1 VAHVSRSSYY
11 RWLKRKEADHAKTL
25 EILKTIRFEHTRLH
39 GILGYR
45 RMTVVLRRKY
55 QLIVSTKQV
64 YRLMRENCLLAIIR
78 RKKRPL
84 QAPEKRRRIIVE
96 NRLHRNFS
104 SPELGKKYVT
114 DITYIPIPNSMAY
127 ISALID
133 LYNGEVVA
141 YKISQSLDRSLSIDV
156 VQVLADQRPVEGAM
170 IHSDQGI
177 HYTNR
182 DYHQLLQNK
191 NIIQSMSRKGNCW
204 DNAMMEN
211 FFSHLKCE
219 CVRRVKRSFRSFLDV
234 LEVVKEYIRF
244 YNEER
249 PQLRLRGLSPVEFR
263 QQFAKN

>member
-11 RWLKRKEADHAKTL
+11 RWLKQKDAIHTKNL
-25 EILKTIRFEHTRLH
+25 EILQAIRYEHTRLH

-45 RMTVVLRRKY
+45 RMTLVLHNKY
-55 QLIVSTKQV
+55 KIVVSTKQV
-64 YRLMRENCLLAIIR
+64 YRIMRENCLLAAIR
-78 RKKRPL
+78 RKRRPS
-84 QAPEKRRRIIVE
+84 QVPEKRRQIIVE
-96 NRLHRNFS
+96 NRLYRNFL
-104 SPELGKKYVT
+104 SPMPGKKYVT
-114 DITYIPIPNSMAY
+114 DITYIPISNSMAY

-156 VQVLADQRPVEGAM
+156 VQALAAKRPVRGAM

-182 DYHQLLQNK
+182 DYHQLLKDK

-234 LEVVKEYIRF
+234 FEVVEEYIRF

-249 PQLRLRGLSPVEFR
+249 PQLRLQGLSPVSFR
-263 QQFAKN
+263 QQFAQF